1 MKMVSRTHAG
11 LQRMRNEDALRIDAD
26 AGIAVLAD
34 GMGGL
39 MAGSEASQLAVEHV
53 FMALAA
59 STVRNTKQLHD
70 AISRAHQAISEAS
83 AVKEMRSQMGSTVVV
98 WVAAQDHWRA
108 AYVGDSRLY
117 HWHQGEL
124 RQLSRDHSLAQR
136 MLDSGEVE
144 SGVDVEDHYGHVL
157 TQGLGLRQP
166 LDPGNCNGA
175 LNAPGQRFMLCSDG
189 LSDLVT
195 PNKMASALGLSDLQE
210 AADVLLGYA
219 MDMGGTDNISV
230 VLIEP

>member
-1 MKMVSRTHAG
+1 
-11 LQRMRNEDALRIDAD
+11 
-26 AGIAVLAD
+26 
-34 GMGGL
+34 
-39 MAGSEASQLAVEHV
+39 
-53 FMALAA
+53 
-59 STVRNTKQLHD
+59 
-70 AISRAHQAISEAS
+70 
-83 AVKEMRSQMGSTVVV
+83 
-98 WVAAQDHWRA
+98 
-108 AYVGDSRLY
+108 
-117 HWHQGEL
+117 
-124 RQLSRDHSLAQR
+124 

-144 SGVDVEDHYGHVL
+144 SGVDVEAHYGHVL

-195 PNKMASALGLSDLQE
+195 PDKMASALGLSDLQE

>member
-39 MAGSEASQLAVEHV
+39 MAGSEASQLAVEHI
-53 FMALAA
+53 FMALVA

-70 AISRAHQAISEAS
+70 AIAMAHQAISEAS
-83 AVKEMRSQMGSTVVV
+83 AAKEMRSQMGSTVVV
-98 WVAAQDHWRA
+98 WVAAKDHWRA

-117 HWHQGEL
+117 QWHQGEL

-144 SGVDVEDHYGHVL
+144 SGVDVEAYYGHVL
-157 TQGLGLRQP
+157 TQGLGLRRP
-166 LDPGNCNGA
+166 LDPGDCNGA

-195 PNKMASALGLSDLQE
+195 PGKMASALGLSDLQE
-210 AADVLLGYA
+210 AADVLLEYA

>member
-39 MAGSEASQLAVEHV
+39 KAGSEASQLAVEHV

-70 AISRAHQAISEAS
+70 AISMAHQAISEAN
-83 AVKEMRSQMGSTVVV
+83 AAKEMRSQMGSTVVV

-117 HWHQGEL
+117 QWHQGEL

-144 SGVDVEDHYGHVL
+144 SGVDVEAYYGHVL
-157 TQGLGLRQP
+157 TQGLGLRRP

-175 LNAPGQRFMLCSDG
+175 LSAPGQRFMLCSDG

-195 PNKMASALGLSDLQE
+195 PGKMASALGLSDLQE

>member
-70 AISRAHQAISEAS
+70 AISMAHQAISEAS
-83 AVKEMRSQMGSTVVV
+83 AAKEMRSQMGSTVL
-98 WVAAQDHWRA
+98 VAAQDHWRA

-144 SGVDVEDHYGHVL
+144 SGVDVEAHYGHVL

-195 PNKMASALGLSDLQE
+195 PDKMASALGLSDLQE

>member
-70 AISRAHQAISEAS
+70 AIAMAHQAISEAS
-83 AVKEMRSQMGSTVVV
+83 AAKEMRSQMGSTVVV
-98 WVAAQDHWRA
+98 WVAAKDHWRA

-117 HWHQGEL
+117 QWHQGEL

-144 SGVDVEDHYGHVL
+144 SGVDVEAYYGHVL
-157 TQGLGLRQP
+157 TQGLGLRRP
-166 LDPGNCNGA
+166 LDPGDCNGA

-195 PNKMASALGLSDLQE
+195 PGKMASALGLSDLQE
-210 AADVLLGYA
+210 AADVLLEYA

>member
-39 MAGSEASQLAVEHV
+39 MAGSEASQLAVEYV
-53 FMALAA
+53 FMALVA

-70 AISRAHQAISEAS
+70 AISMAHQAISEAS
-83 AVKEMRSQMGSTVVV
+83 AAKEMRSQMGSTVVV
-98 WVAAQDHWRA
+98 WVAAKDHWRA

-117 HWHQGEL
+117 QWHQGEL

-144 SGVDVEDHYGHVL
+144 SGVDVEAYYGHVL
-157 TQGLGLRQP
+157 TQGLGLRRP
-166 LDPGNCNGA
+166 LDPGDCNGA

-195 PNKMASALGLSDLQE
+195 PDKMASALGLSDLQE
-210 AADVLLGYA
+210 AADVLLEYA